1 MADGGDGDVR
11 WICKGGFVLL
21 TVHTREAVLFVFTD
35 NRVDRTNRRCVPIA
49 PIESEAELSSIKKRV
64 SSPIGSTDQD

>member
-1 MADGGDGDVR
+1 MR
-11 WICKGGFVLL
+11 WICRGGSDLL

-49 PIESEAELSSIKKRV
+49 PIEGEAELSSIKKRV
-64 SSPIGSTDQD
+64 PSPIGSTDQD